1 MQLSDDP
8 VVVWIVLKAAAGV
21 NGAGH
26 AEAVELTH
34 EVPRRI
40 HLVFLRE
47 LRSFCQRGI
56 QNHRVWPGD
65 EQSGGIALLVAL
77 DLSADRFGRV
87 FGIADGTQG
96 CAV

>member
-1 MQLSDDP
+1 MQLVDDL
-8 VVVWIVLKAAAGV
+8 VVVRIVLKAAAGV

-26 AEAVELTH
+26 AEAVELAH

-56 QNHRVWPGD
+56 KNHRVWPGD
-65 EQSGGIALLVAL
+65 EQSGWIALLVAL
-77 DLSADRFGRV
+77 DLAADRLWRV
-87 FGIADGTQG
+87 LRLTASAQCFTG
-96 CAV
+96 